1 MVDDSL
7 FCVAF
12 FDPLAAEFV
21 VDEEEVFLGSE
32 VVALELQVGDAAYVY
47 GCLVDAFEDYCVA
60 CRGQPVPVF
69 FPAEFEVEDDSS
81 QVVVAVYVEES

>member
-1 MVDDSL
+1 LVDDGL
-7 FCVAF
+7 FGVAF
-12 FDPLAAEFV
+12 FDPLAAEVV
-21 VDEEEVFLGSE
+21 VDVEEVFLCSE
-32 VVALELQVGDAAYVY
+32 AVALELQVGDAADVY

-60 CRGQPVPVF
+60 CWGQSVPVF